1 MPLINP
7 NNIPFIKEGNIEWK
21 TESSITSIRNW
32 KDSHYYL
39 IEFFDGKS
47 LALSLNALNES
58 LLTDIRNGKT
68 TLVLSNTHEA
78 FHSVVFPIYQ
88 FFVFN
93 LSIPEKQ
100 ILLLS
105 ESANIDLEVINVAK
119 KLNKDTIRVE
129 WTRIFE
135 NSIKNE
141 IIHNPSQYN
150 TLENKTYKKKFLNFN
165 RRWRPHRPVFVALL
179 ACENI
184 LDLGY
189 VSLALSD
196 DNKNWNNS
204 WDIIIYSCNDNVELI
219 DQLNLNKDKIL
230 SLPNLYIDR
239 KDLKNNHVN
248 MINSS
253 RKFYADTY
261 FSVVSETNFYER
273 TDPGQFVSEKTFK
286 PIAEKHPFILISR
299 PGCLQK
305 LKSLGYKTFS
315 PFINEDYDI
324 ETNDSK
330 RMRMIVNEVIR
341 LSNLNTDDLNY
352 FLSNIKEICEYNY
365 NILLNKTDFT
375 TNLL

>member
-32 KDSHYYL
+32 KDNHYYL

-68 TLVLSNTHEA
+68 ILVLSNTHEA
-78 FHSVVFPIYQ
+78 FHGVVFPIYQ

-105 ESANIDLEVINVAK
+105 ESANIDSEVIDVAK
-119 KLNKDTIRVE
+119 KLNKNTIRVE

-150 TLENKTYKKKFLNFN
+150 TLENKTYNKKFLNFN
-165 RRWRPHRPVFVALL
+165 RRWRSHRPVFVALL
-179 ACENI
+179 KSNNM

-196 DNKNWNNS
+196 DNKNWSNS
-204 WDIIIYSCNDNVELI
+204 WDSIIDLCKDDNELI
-219 DQLNLNKDKIL
+219 DQLMLNKDKIL

-239 KDLKNNHVN
+239 TDLEVNHVN
-248 MINSS
+248 IVESS
-253 RKFYADTY
+253 RKFYSETY
-261 FSVVSETNFYER
+261 FSVVSETNFYS
-273 TDPGQFVSEKTFK
+273 TIDPSQFISEKTYK
-286 PIAEKHPFILISR
+286 PIAEKHPFILIGR
-299 PGCLQK
+299 PGSLQK

-315 PFINEDYDI
+315 TIINEDYDL

-330 RMRMIVNEVIR
+330 RMRMIIDEVIR
-341 LSNLNTDDLNY
+341 LSNLNAVDLKH
-352 FLSNIKEICEYNY
+352 FLSNIKPICEYNY

-375 TNLL
+375 TKLL

>member
-1 MPLINP
+1 MPLINL
-7 NNIPFIKEGNIEWK
+7 NNIPFIKEGKIKWQPASGITNIR
-21 TESSITSIRNW
+21 SW
-32 KDSHYYL
+32 KDTYYYL

-58 LLTDIRNGKT
+58 LLDDIRSGKT
-68 TLVLSNTHEA
+68 ILVLSNTHEA

-93 LSIPEKQ
+93 LAIPEKQ

-105 ESANIDLEVINVAK
+105 ESANIDLEVIDVAK
-119 KLNKDTIRVE
+119 KLNKDPIRVE

-135 NSIKNE
+135 HSIRNE
-141 IIHNPSQYN
+141 IYHSPSVYK
-150 TLENKTYKKKFLNFN
+150 TLENKIYTKKFLNFN
-165 RRWRPHRPVFVALL
+165 RRWRAHRPVFVALL

-204 WDIIIYSCNDNVELI
+204 WDIIIYSCNDNVELM

-239 KDLKNNHVN
+239 TDLTNNHVN
-248 MINSS
+248 MIDSS

-315 PFINEDYDI
+315 PFINEDYDL

-330 RMRMIVNEVIR
+330 RMRMIVDEVIR
-341 LSNLNTDDLNY
+341 LSNLNTDGLTH
-352 FLSNIKEICEYNY
+352 FLSNVKEICEYNY
-365 NILLNKTDFT
+365 NILLNKTEFT
-375 TNLL
+375 TKLL